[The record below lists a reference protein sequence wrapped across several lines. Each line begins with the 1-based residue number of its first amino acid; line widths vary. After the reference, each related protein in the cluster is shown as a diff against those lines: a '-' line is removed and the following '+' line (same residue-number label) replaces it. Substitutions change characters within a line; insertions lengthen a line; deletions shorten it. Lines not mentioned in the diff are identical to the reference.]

1 MMGRFYSEETGVMN
15 IQPGG
20 ATAGRSIRRQSSQPK
35 DTGKAA
41 ICNLVAS
48 VVQAALFI
56 LVVGAFFHMY
66 IKLDQE
72 INAASAEIRK
82 VDEKIASLDRDIEG
96 LKGRYARCTSR
107 EFITQQI
114 ARFRLPLRPIRYDQ
128 QQVMRVYSSEQLA
141 RLRFP
146 VVPRREVAMD
156 IRHGVRVTQ
165 R

>member
-1 MMGRFYSEETGVMN
+1 MGRIYSGETGGMN

-20 ATAGRSIRRQSSQPK
+20 ESARKSIRRQSSIPK
-35 DTGKAA
+35 DAGKAA

-56 LVVGAFFHMY
+56 LVIGAFFHMY

-72 INAASAEIRK
+72 INSASAEIRK
-82 VDEKIASLDRDIEG
+82 VDDRIASLDRDIEG
-96 LKGRYARCTSR
+96 LKGRYARCSSR
-107 EFITQQI
+107 RFISQQI
-114 ARFRLPLRPIRYDQ
+114 ARFRLPLKPIRYDQ
-128 QQVMRVYSSEQLA
+128 QQVMRVYSNDQLA

-156 IRHGVRVTQ
+156 IRRTGAADHR
-165 R
+165 